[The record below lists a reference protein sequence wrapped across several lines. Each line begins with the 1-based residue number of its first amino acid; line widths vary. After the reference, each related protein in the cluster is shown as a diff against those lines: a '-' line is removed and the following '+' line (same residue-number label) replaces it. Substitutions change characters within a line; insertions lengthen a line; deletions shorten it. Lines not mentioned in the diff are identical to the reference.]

1 MGMESQSLCS
11 LQESEVEGP
20 SVWVLQE
27 MKSDLKRGRAVP
39 GKTAFQAGETLL
51 GGGGINTML

>member
-1 MGMESQSLCS
+1 MGTGSQSLRS

-20 SVWVLQE
+20 LVWGFQGME
-27 MKSDLKRGRAVP
+27 SDLKRARAVP
-39 GKTAFQAGETLL
+39 GRTAFQAGETLL